1 MEIYRYRGRDRQGN
15 LAQGALEA
23 DSEDAV
29 AKWMLASG
37 LTPLDI
43 EQEKKAQLTR
53 KASPTPADLLLF
65 TRQLGA
71 MIKAGVPMIQATLSL
86 KNTNQNPRMQG
97 LFESLA
103 DDLNRGKELSAALA
117 AHPKAF
123 DDYYINM
130 VRVGEGTGRL
140 EEIFER
146 LFSQL
151 DFERRLKMRVQEV
164 VRYPSFVLVAI
175 GVGLVIAMVY
185 IIPAFSRLYAS
196 LQATLPLPTRIL
208 IGVSDFVAANGWGL
222 LVLVAVVVAAIFQA
236 KKNKAFLLAWD
247 RLKLKI
253 PVVGSLLR
261 KAAVARF
268 CRSLSMA
275 LKSGVPIISALT
287 LCSRVTSNAYV
298 ESRVLVMRDSISRG
312 EPLIRGFT
320 LAGILTPLELQMVAV
335 GDETGNVEGMI
346 DQLSVL
352 YQEEIEWESS
362 RLAQTLEPILLVF
375 MASLVLVLI
384 LGIFLPM
391 WNLSQAIR

>member
-1 MEIYRYRGRDRQGN
+1 
-15 LAQGALEA
+15 
-23 DSEDAV
+23 
-29 AKWMLASG
+29 
-37 LTPLDI
+37 
-43 EQEKKAQLTR
+43 
-53 KASPTPADLLLF
+53 
-65 TRQLGA
+65 

>member
-1 MEIYRYRGRDRQGN
+1 
-15 LAQGALEA
+15 
-23 DSEDAV
+23 
-29 AKWMLASG
+29 
-37 LTPLDI
+37 
-43 EQEKKAQLTR
+43 
-53 KASPTPADLLLF
+53 
-65 TRQLGA
+65 
-71 MIKAGVPMIQATLSL
+71 
-86 KNTNQNPRMQG
+86 
-97 LFESLA
+97 
-103 DDLNRGKELSAALA
+103 
-117 AHPKAF
+117 
-123 DDYYINM
+123 M